1 MEPYLWSILLLIAG
15 VVIVGIEMFVPSGGV
30 LGVLA
35 GLCFIGGIGVA
46 FMQSMQT
53 GLMMLTVT
61 ALIVPALIAAGIH
74 FWPSTPIGRRILGR
88 LPDHPDEVL
97 PDSEAYRGLKDLI
110 GRRGMTNCKMLPGGS
125 ISIDRRSY
133 EAVSVGMAI
142 DEHAPVEVVDIR
154 IGRLVVRPCE
164 SFEQEQDYAADTPAK
179 KADDLLSR
187 PIDSFGIDDPLA

>member
-1 MEPYLWSILLLIAG
+1 MEPYLWSILLLLAG

-35 GLCFIGGIGVA
+35 GLCFVGGIGVA
-46 FMQSMQT
+46 FMQSVQT
-53 GLMMLTVT
+53 GLIMLTVT
-61 ALIVPALIAAGIH
+61 AAIVPFLIGAGVH

-97 PDSEAYRGLKDLI
+97 PDSEAYRGLKELI
-110 GRRGMTNCKMLPGGS
+110 GRRGLTNCKMLPGGS

-142 DEHAPVEVVDIR
+142 DENSPVEVVDVR
-154 IGRLVVRPCE
+154 IGRLVVRPSE
-164 SFEQEQDYAADTPAK
+164 SAESDFPAETPAQS
-179 KADDLLSR
+179 ADDLLSR
-187 PIDSFGIDDPLA
+187 PIDSLGIDDPLA